1 MINVLNTENETLVKI
16 FGTRWAESET
26 LWQQVEKSYK
36 KNLPIWKN
44 EPEWLSEVPKGR
56 SKTRDNRVFL
66 ATESQLNKL
75 TARPVK
81 PMISPANETDEAK
94 AIANDLQTLFLE
106 SYRQRNVK
114 KHLKRGIRYLHLA
127 KLRCVKVFWNNEI
140 DDYDVKVADPRKV
153 RFSKNCTNEDESEFS
168 IEKIDDKKLLDLLD
182 LFPAAREKILKKI
195 GVSEEDALINN
206 PPVEYFETWI
216 GDGVFWTFRGEI
228 LEKLQNPYY
237 DFDGLLLTP
246 EETARLRQTE
256 DLATGG
262 TVPALNGRR
271 RRQVISKFKESQ
283 GDRQAEVKSDPST
296 ATKYEAYL
304 YNHFDKPRKPY
315 IFGTI
320 LEVNDQPI
328 GETTMFDQ
336 VAPLQEN
343 LDKRKR
349 QIADNSDMVNGITKV
364 DTDIVTMDLAS
375 ARRMHYDPE
384 GLVYGPGVST
394 GVTREMGQ
402 GLPEMVFND
411 MVDSRNEIDEIFG
424 TVATFRG
431 SSERSESATG
441 RAILREEG
449 LSRLDEIID
458 LIDFVGREL
467 YGWWFQMIKVK
478 YTESHLV
485 KPLGIT
491 RAGQVI
497 DIMQDDLQDG
507 IEIQIQPGQ
516 TLPDDK
522 IFRAERARE
531 DAKDGLIDPVTY
543 LEAAG
548 GYDNPEDVAKRAIM
562 FKANPF
568 SVLNL
573 DGDDLQKLMAANQ
586 ILQQIQEGQQAGGA
600 DAGAGDQKATQVAQL
615 RERVQALVQSEEFKK
630 LPQAQQEQALA
641 KLREQLQA
649 LGAVEAPK

>member
-1 MINVLNTENETLVKI
+1 MINILTTENPTLVKL
-16 FGTRWAESET
+16 FGNRWNESET
-26 LWQQVEKSYK
+26 LWRQVENSYK
-36 KNLPIWKN
+36 QNKKIWKN
-44 EPEWLSEVPKGR
+44 EPDWLSEVPRGR

-66 ATESQLNKL
+66 ATESQINKL

-81 PMISPANETDEAK
+81 PVVSPANETEEAK
-94 AIANDLQTLFLE
+94 LVANDMQSLLLE

-114 KHLKRGIRYLHLA
+114 KHLKRGIRFLHLG
-127 KLRCVKVFWNNEI
+127 KLICLKVFWNNEI

-153 RFSKNCTNEDESEFS
+153 RFSKNATNEEESEFA
-168 IEKIDDKKLLDLLD
+168 IEKIDDKKLLDLID
-182 LFPAAREKILKKI
+182 LFPAKKDDILKHYGWKY
-195 GVSEEDALINN
+195 EEALIHN
-206 PPVEYFETWI
+206 PGVEYYECWI
-216 GDGVFWTFRGEI
+216 GDGVFWVFRGEI
-228 LEKLQNPYY
+228 LDKLQNPYY
-237 DFDGLLLTP
+237 DFEGLLLTP
-246 EETARLRQTE
+246 EETATLRQTE
-256 DLATGG
+256 ELANGE
-262 TVPALNGRR
+262 TVAAVNGRR
-271 RRQVISKFKESQ
+271 RRQVLAKFKESQ
-283 GDRQAEVKSDPST
+283 EQRKAEIT
-296 ATKYEAYL
+296 ASPEAANKYESYL

-320 LEVNDQPI
+320 FEVEDQPI
-328 GETTMFDQ
+328 GETTLIEQ

-364 DTDIVTMDLAS
+364 DTDIVTMTLAD

-394 GVTREMGQ
+394 GVAREVGQ
-402 GLPEMVFND
+402 SLPEMVFLD
-411 MVDSRNEIDEIFG
+411 MQDSRKEIDEIFG

-431 SSERSESATG
+431 SSDRSESATG

-449 LSRLDEIID
+449 LSRLDELID
-458 LIDFVGREL
+458 LIDFMGREL

-485 KPLGIT
+485 KPLGLE
-491 RAGQVI
+491 RASQAI

-522 IFRAERARE
+522 VFRAERARE

-543 LEAAG
+543 LENAG
-548 GYDNPEDVAKRAIM
+548 GYDNPQEVAKRAIM

-568 SVLNL
+568 SILALN
-573 DGDDLQKLMAANQ
+573 GDDMEKLLQGNQ
-586 ILQQIQEGQQAGGA
+586 IL
-600 DAGAGDQKATQVAQL
+600 AQL
-615 RERVQALVQSEEFKK
+615 QGGGGQPGGNEKAAQVSALRQRIEQLVNSDEFKQ
-630 LPQAQQEQALA
+630 LPQEQKEQALA
-641 KLREQLQA
+641 KMREQLKS
-649 LGAVEAPK
+649 LGAVEASQG